1 VATFHLK
8 SPLKNSIIAVP
19 VVVVFTNYDRLVRMY
34 TEDREKAAQ
43 SVFDVHVK
51 SLQDAAIR
59 LEIEMPKYINVS
71 GVSVFARRYV
81 V

>member
-8 SPLKNSIIAVP
+8 SPLKNSITAVP

-34 TEDREKAAQ
+34 PENREKAAQ
-43 SVFDVHVK
+43 SAFDVHVK
-51 SLQDAAIR
+51 SLQDAADR
-59 LEIEMPKYINVS
+59 LRIEMPKYINVS
-71 GVSVFARRYV
+71 GATAIARRCV